1 MNKLDVS
8 LIVPCYYEEP
18 HLYRNIH
25 EIVRVMNYTKWTYE
39 VIYVEDGSGDGTRGV
54 IERLVKENSGHR
66 AIFHERNMGR
76 GAAVMTGLVNSKGK
90 IAGFLDIDLE
100 VHARYIPDAIS
111 YIADCGY
118 DMTIGRRD
126 YRVHFTPRNIIR
138 HIMTSAY
145 ARLCHMVLPV
155 PVKDSE
161 AGFKFFRLERIAPIL
176 GTVKNQGWFWDT
188 EIVVRAGLVGLR
200 IGEVDCLFVR
210 NYQKKSTVKVISD
223 TKDYFSALLR
233 MRRVLKSEREGGNG
247 L

>member
-1 MNKLDVS
+1 MNKPDIS
-8 LIVPCYYEEP
+8 IIVPCYHEEP

-25 EIVRVMNYTKWTYE
+25 EIIRVMNYTKWTYE
-39 VIYVEDGSGDGTRGV
+39 VIYVEDGSRDGTRSV
-54 IERLVKENSGHR
+54 IERLVQENSGHR

-76 GAAVMTGLVNSKGK
+76 GAAVMTGLVDSKGK

-118 DMTIGRRD
+118 DMAIGHRD
-126 YRVHFTPRNIIR
+126 YRLHFTLKNIVR
-138 HIMTSAY
+138 HIMTSSY
-145 ARLCHMVLPV
+145 ARLCHIVLPI

-188 EIVVRAGLVGLR
+188 EIVVRAALDGLK
-200 IGEVDCLFVR
+200 IGEIDCLYIR
-210 NYQKKSTVKVISD
+210 NYQKQSTVRILRD
-223 TKDYFSALLR
+223 TWDYLAALYR
-233 MRRVLKSEREGGNG
+233 MRLALKHERCERNRK
-247 L
+247 